1 MKEKWL
7 LTFWAWKMR
16 GWLGVVD
23 DTYLGKYSV
32 WDAIGNSNGQKIW
45 PRIICCLSPLV
56 QLYYEILF
64 LCNFTYVIHPP
75 GITLLYHLSFFFF
88 FKLNVL
94 FVLQEPIQIPYPSKY
109 NPSTAQWHAVPF
121 LLDHFI
127 FQIGIFGIT

>member
-32 WDAIGNSNGQKIW
+32 WDAIGNLDGQKIW

-56 QLYYEILF
+56 QLYYEMLF

-88 FKLNVL
+88 FLNSKSSLSFKNLFRFHILPNITPVL
-94 FVLQEPIQIPYPSKY
+94 PNGMQF
-109 NPSTAQWHAVPF
+109 PF
-121 LLDHFI
+121 FW
-127 FQIGIFGIT
+127 ITLYFR